1 MVHRFVPRCQI
12 GPGSNPA
19 SVVCGWWFCL
29 WVCRAVGPG
38 PLLLAVP
45 GPAVWCVLG
54 GVLLSRTLAGAV
66 PSALSGLASGFG
78 MECRAFPCRCD
89 HRDDCTGSAW
99 AVVCCCGEGYSI
111 VWLPGLPAAFS
122 QAPTVR
128 VWLVVGLGVDR
139 IVDALRMLYRSPPAF
154 SRTLGVWWW
163 GCCCLCWPISTSQ
176 LSQPLPVFHSWPINP
191 VVCWGPT
198 KSTKGALVET
208 LS

>member
-1 MVHRFVPRCQI
+1 
-12 GPGSNPA
+12 
-19 SVVCGWWFCL
+19 
-29 WVCRAVGPG
+29 
-38 PLLLAVP
+38 
-45 GPAVWCVLG
+45 
-54 GVLLSRTLAGAV
+54 
-66 PSALSGLASGFG
+66 

-89 HRDDCTGSAW
+89 HRDDYMGSAW

-163 GCCCLCWPISTSQ
+163 GWL
-176 LSQPLPVFHSWPINP
+176 LFVL
-191 VVCWGPT
+191 
-198 KSTKGALVET
+198 AY
-208 LS
+208 